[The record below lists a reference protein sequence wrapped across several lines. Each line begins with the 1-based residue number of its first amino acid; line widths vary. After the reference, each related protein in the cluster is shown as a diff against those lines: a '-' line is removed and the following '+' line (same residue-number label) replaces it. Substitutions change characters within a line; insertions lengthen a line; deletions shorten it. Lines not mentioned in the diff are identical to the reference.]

1 MTVKHLS
8 ALSIL
13 FLMTGG
19 IAVNAVNIVAT
30 SPDLAWV
37 AKEVAGKDGEVSAI
51 ARGDQDPHMVEPKPS
66 FILKL
71 KKADLMM
78 EIGMEMEIGY
88 LPPLLEQARNPKIQN
103 GQPGFFDAS
112 EYITKIDI
120 PTGKIDRSMGDVHPG
135 GNPHYQLDPENLAR
149 IGLALAQRLGQLDA
163 AHAADYKTRGDAL
176 AQRLRKLRAELVAQ
190 FAADKGR
197 PVVVYHN
204 AMKYLSNMFG
214 LKEVAYLEPLPG
226 IPPSPAHIVEVIGVM
241 KQSGAKA
248 ILVENYFSRREAD
261 AVAEKT
267 GGKVVVVPISVG
279 GDAQSGDYE
288 ALMRHLA
295 TEIKAGL
302 S

>member
-1 MTVKHLS
+1 MNLKSSTLS
-8 ALSIL
+8 LLLLLA
-13 FLMTGG
+13 GG
-19 IAVNAVNIVAT
+19 IPSRSLTIVAT

-37 AKEVAGKDGEVSAI
+37 AKEVGGKDCEVSAI
-51 ARGDQDPHMVEPKPS
+51 ARGDQDPHRVEPKPS

-71 KKADLMM
+71 RKADLMM
-78 EIGMEMEIGY
+78 QVGMDMEIGY
-88 LPPLLEQARNPKIQN
+88 LRPLLEQARNPRIQT

-112 EYITKIDI
+112 EYISKLDV
-120 PTGKIDRSMGDVHPG
+120 PTGRIDRSMGDVHPG
-135 GNPHYQLDPENLAR
+135 GNPHYQLEPDNMAR
-149 IGLALAQRLGQLDA
+149 IGAALAERLGRIDP
-163 AHAADYKTRGDAL
+163 AHAADYKARSASL
-176 AQRLRKLRAELVAQ
+176 AERLRKLRAEIVAL
-190 FAADKGR
+190 FAADKGK

-204 AMKYLSNMFG
+204 AMKYLSNLFG

-279 GDAQSGDYE
+279 GDAQSADYE

-295 TEIKAGL
+295 KEIQAGI

>member
-1 MTVKHLS
+1 MKFKFINPLTLLS
-8 ALSIL
+8 LLLGANFIH
-13 FLMTGG
+13 
-19 IAVNAVNIVAT
+19 AHNIVAT

-37 AKEVAGKDGEVSAI
+37 AREVAGSGNEVFAI
-51 ARGDQDPHMVEPKPS
+51 ARGDQDPHMIEPKPS

-71 KKADLMM
+71 RKADLLMQV
-78 EIGMEMEIGY
+78 GMELEIGY
-88 LPPLLEQARNPKIQN
+88 LPPLLEQARNPKIQS

-112 EYITKIDI
+112 EYIVKLDI
-120 PTGKIDRSMGDVHPG
+120 PTGRIDRSMGDVHPG
-135 GNPHYQLDPENLAR
+135 GNPHYHLEPENMAR
-149 IGLALAQRLGQLDA
+149 IGIALAERLGQIDSV
-163 AHAADYKTRGDAL
+163 HAADYQSRGAAL
-176 AQRLRKLRAELVAQ
+176 AARLRKLRAELVAL

-197 PVVVYHN
+197 PVVIYHN
-204 AMKYLSNMFG
+204 AMKYLSAMFG

-226 IPPSPAHIVEVIGVM
+226 IPPSPAHIVRVIGVM

-267 GGKVVVVPISVG
+267 GGRVVVVPISVG

-295 TEIKAGL
+295 KEIKAGI